1 MPNQCAATNLSP
13 IIRLL
18 PEAAPHDRI
27 DPVPAMR
34 RELSLLRIELERLR
48 ALENEARKDSWSRM
62 LQPPLG
68 MRTPGQEQAQPLVRA
83 PALPLLLPRPP
94 AAMLPGGPLLQ
105 RASFSSEPASSAGP
119 PPAGPREPGWARAA
133 ARHLRHQPPDAP
145 IRSAAGSRSA

>member
-68 MRTPGQEQAQPLVRA
+68 MRTPGREQAQPLVRP
-83 PALPLLLPRPP
+83 PAQTSALPRPP
-94 AAMLPGGPLLQ
+94 AAMLPVGLVSQL
-105 RASFSSEPASSAGP
+105 ASFSSQSASSAS
-119 PPAGPREPGWARAA
+119 PPAGPREPGWA
-133 ARHLRHQPPDAP
+133 
-145 IRSAAGSRSA
+145 